1 MISLEA
7 IVAVK
12 ALVCLG
18 FALWLLVSVVNHF
31 TDWSGAVTAVGG
43 FMRMASFDQEP
54 KIPSPLTRRRIQSRA
69 VHVTTF
75 AVIVAIQAID
85 ALLLAVAGLSFL
97 AGSAIAVLLSV
108 WGFLLFTAVW
118 FAFLIAG
125 SWFGYWVRLGDLQR
139 THLLLLAIGMLALV
153 MMVPR

>member
-85 ALLLAVAGLSFL
+85 ALLLAVAGLSSWPAPRSPCCCQYGVSCCL
-97 AGSAIAVLLSV
+97 RRCGSRSSSPDHGSAIGSGWAICSARTCCCSLSGCSR
-108 WGFLLFTAVW
+108 W
-118 FAFLIAG
+118 
-125 SWFGYWVRLGDLQR
+125 
-139 THLLLLAIGMLALV
+139 
-153 MMVPR
+153 